1 MTIDL
6 ERPQHLSPPAC
17 ASCDGV
23 RARKIAIVGGG
34 FSGTLVLAHLV
45 ESGGPFEVE
54 LFEARGECGP
64 GIAYGTCE
72 APHLLNVQAARM
84 GAFEPED
91 FLRWAQS
98 ESDIQATD
106 YAPRG
111 LYGRYLKDVLAAS
124 LEKARRRGIRVRIVR
139 AAVTDVFLRKDGM
152 MVVIAGGRRS
162 EADAVVLA
170 TGNHPPRQPLA
181 LSRSAG
187 HSRRYVKD
195 IWSAGHAL
203 ADRARVLAKGDTVL
217 ILGSGLTA
225 VDAILSLRAQG
236 FDGKIVAMSRN
247 GLAPLAHG
255 STARIPWT
263 LTTRPDDVPRT
274 ARAMLAWLRREAKLA
289 EAEGVGWRS
298 VFDAVRPFIQ
308 NLWQALDVRERA
320 KALRR
325 LSLWNVHRHRIAP
338 AAQVVLDAWRE
349 IGRLEILW
357 ARCTSIERRLGGFTV
372 RYRRKGSEQREM
384 LRPALIVN
392 CIGPEYDVA
401 RIDHPLFRN
410 LLRRRL
416 VVRSPVGGI
425 AARDKAIAEGRNDG
439 RIFAIGPL
447 LIGELLE
454 TTAVPELR
462 ELAKH
467 VAGLVEHRFSA
478 VHRQRLPSHG

>member
-1 MTIDL
+1 M
-6 ERPQHLSPPAC
+6 ERPQHLSSPSC
-17 ASCDGV
+17 ASCDG
-23 RARKIAIVGGG
+23 ARTPKITIIGGG
-34 FSGTLVLAHLV
+34 FSGTLVLAHLI
-45 ESGGPFEVE
+45 ESGGSFEVDV
-54 LFEARGECGP
+54 FEARAECGL
-64 GIAYGTCE
+64 GVAYGTCQ

-84 GAFEPED
+84 GALEPED

-98 ESDIQATD
+98 ESGIEATD

-111 LYGRYLKDVLAAS
+111 LYGRYLKDVLTDA
-124 LEKARRRGIRVRIVR
+124 LEKARRRGIRVHIVR
-139 AAVTDVFLRKDGM
+139 ASVTDVFQRKDGM
-152 MVVIAGGRRS
+152 MIVVANGRRS

-170 TGNHPPRQPLA
+170 TGNYPPRQPLA
-181 LSRSAG
+181 LSRSAE

-195 IWSAGHAL
+195 IWGAEHAL
-203 ADRARVLAKGDTVL
+203 TERARLLSKGDTVL
-217 ILGSGLTA
+217 ILGTGLTA

-247 GLAPLAHG
+247 GLSPLAHG

-263 LTTRPDDVPRT
+263 LTTRPADVPHT
-274 ARAMLAWLRREAKLA
+274 ARALLAWLRREAKLA

-298 VFDAVRPFIQ
+298 VFDAVRPYIQ
-308 NLWQALDVRERA
+308 SLWQGLDVRERA

-325 LSLWNVHRHRIAP
+325 LSLWNVHRHRMAP
-338 AAQVVLDAWRE
+338 AAQVVLGAWRE
-349 IGRLEILW
+349 IGRLEILA
-357 ARCTSIERRLGGFTV
+357 ARCSSIERRLGGFIV

-384 LRPALIVN
+384 LRPALVVN

-401 RIDHPLFRN
+401 RIDHPLFKN

-416 VVRSPVGGI
+416 IVRSPVGGI
-425 AARDKAIAEGRNDG
+425 VARDKVIAEGRNDG
-439 RIFAIGPL
+439 RLFAIGPL

-467 VAGLVEHRFSA
+467 VAGLVQQRVFERA
-478 VHRQRLPSHG
+478 AQRLPSHA